1 MIPPT
6 RLEPFPLKE
15 DKAFRLHSA
24 SWSEA
29 VFTCRLLWVSFQFPS
44 LSQIG
49 RRGETWL
56 WRTLTVS
63 CFALR
68 MIAMVGF
75 LCRFY

>member
-44 LSQIG
+44 LSQTG
-49 RRGETWL
+49 RRGETQL
-56 WRTLTVS
+56 SRILS
-63 CFALR
+63 AAL
-68 MIAMVGF
+68 
-75 LCRFY
+75 L